1 METLWQDLRFGV
13 RTLLRTPGFTVI
25 AILTLALGI
34 GANASI
40 FSVVNATLLRP
51 LPYKDPDKLLAIRP
65 DFRGVKKLPGLGGA
79 EVIDLHEQSRLI
91 QDIAVIAPVYTSL
104 TGEKMQQVQAASITE
119 SFLPLL
125 GVSPLLGRNISEKL
139 DNGPEFV
146 SGVLISYE
154 LWKNTFNGDPNII
167 GRSIEVNNFN
177 AAVVGVMPR
186 GFRLYFG
193 PDTNVPANI
202 ELFFPGELDANSLG
216 KSRIYHDIVTVARLK
231 QGATLAQAQ
240 QEVDAITQRLIDQYP
255 KSYENSGLKF
265 NLIPLHSDVVQAVRP
280 SILALLGAVGFVLL
294 IACSNVANMLL
305 ARGKTREK
313 ELVIRTAL
321 GAGRKR
327 IIRQLLTESLL
338 LSVIGG
344 GAGLL
349 LASWGINFLL
359 YLRPAKLP
367 RQEDIGID
375 GTVLLYT
382 LLISMLAGLIFGLV
396 PAWKTTRFDIN
407 ETLKEGVRSS
417 SASGGERL
425 RSGLV
430 IVQVALSLILFV
442 GTGLMIRTF
451 AKLHQVNLGFNHEN
465 ILTLQGNL
473 VPMRLTN

>member
-1 METLWQDLRFGV
+1 METLWQDLRFGI
-13 RTLLRTPGFTVI
+13 RTLLRAPGFTVI

-34 GANASI
+34 GANAAI

-79 EVIDLHEQSRLI
+79 EIIDLHEQSRLI
-91 QDIAVIAPVYTSL
+91 QDVGVISPVNASL

-146 SGVLISYE
+146 SGVLISYD
-154 LWKNTFNGDPNII
+154 LWKNTFNSDPGII

-186 GFRLYFG
+186 DFRLYFG
-193 PDTNVPANI
+193 PDTNVPSKI
-202 ELFFPGELDANSLG
+202 DLFFPGDLGPNSLG
-216 KSRIYHDIVTVARLK
+216 RSRIHHDIVTVARLK
-231 QGATLAQAQ
+231 EGATLGQAQ
-240 QEVDAITQRLIDQYP
+240 QEVDAIAQRLTLQYP
-255 KSYENSGLKF
+255 KSYENSGLRF
-265 NLIPLHSDVVQAVRP
+265 NLVSLHSDVVQEIRP
-280 SILALLGAVGFVLL
+280 SILALLGAVAFVLL

-305 ARGKTREK
+305 ARGKSREK

-321 GAGRKR
+321 GAGRQR
-327 IIRQLLTESLL
+327 IIRQLLTESFL

-349 LASWGINFLL
+349 LATWGINFLL

-367 RQEDIGID
+367 RQEDI
-375 GTVLLYT
+375 
-382 LLISMLAGLIFGLV
+382 S
-396 PAWKTTRFDIN
+396 
-407 ETLKEGVRSS
+407 
-417 SASGGERL
+417 
-425 RSGLV
+425 
-430 IVQVALSLILFV
+430 
-442 GTGLMIRTF
+442 
-451 AKLHQVNLGFNHEN
+451 
-465 ILTLQGNL
+465 
-473 VPMRLTN
+473 